1 MKKRF
6 WQQLLINIINFI
18 LYVAFI
24 EAIIRFVTPI
34 PAICIT
40 LPVYLII
47 LHTKSPNLLFSLFL
61 IGVYYAYLIVKKYSG
76 LAAPAIV
83 FLTIV
88 FLISES
94 MIFVLVKAMKQR
106 RIKKQ

>member
-47 LHTKSPNLLFSLFL
+47 LHTKSPNLLFSLFEPPH
-61 IGVYYAYLIVKKYSG
+61 IVRTAQKSPYS
-76 LAAPAIV
+76 
-83 FLTIV
+83 
-88 FLISES
+88 
-94 MIFVLVKAMKQR
+94 K
-106 RIKKQ
+106 